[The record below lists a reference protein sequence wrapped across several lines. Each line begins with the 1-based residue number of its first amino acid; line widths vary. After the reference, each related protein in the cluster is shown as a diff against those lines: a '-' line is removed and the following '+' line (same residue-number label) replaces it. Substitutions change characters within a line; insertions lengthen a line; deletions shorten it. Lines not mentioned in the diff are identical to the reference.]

1 MTRIVDDILQTLL
14 DRDPPGQEIHREA
27 DEYGDIIVTE
37 HKQYRMLRFD
47 ELYEQS
53 KVSMRAPASPIH
65 HYIKA
70 MLMAIAWREEGDVL
84 LLGLGGGS
92 LLRALHAY
100 DPDRRLDVVE
110 LRSRVLAVARS
121 YFTLPEAG
129 CVNYHIDDAGRYLRR
144 VPMRRYGFIFSDLYS
159 AFSMS
164 PQQGTEAFL
173 ERCRDALC
181 DGGWLV
187 LNYLE
192 MPHSQTLLYH
202 ALYRVFTD
210 VFFCETGSGNVVIY
224 ASYATNAY
232 RLQALQT
239 QALRLSRDGVAEV
252 SHLARYLTRL

>member
-27 DEYGDIIVTE
+27 DEYGDIIVAE
-37 HKQYRMLRFD
+37 HKQYRILRFD
-47 ELYEQS
+47 DLYEQS
-53 KVSMRAPASPIH
+53 KVNMRSPEVPIH
-65 HYIKA
+65 HYIQA
-70 MLMAIAWREEGDVL
+70 MLMAISWQEEGDVL

-100 DPDRRLDVVE
+100 NPARRLDVVE
-110 LRSRVLAVARS
+110 LRPRVLAVARS
-121 YFTLPEAG
+121 YFTLPDTN
-129 CVNYHIDDAGRYLRR
+129 CVNYHIDDAERYLRQAQGR
-144 VPMRRYGFIFSDLYS
+144 GYGVIFSDLYS

-164 PQQGTEAFL
+164 PLQGTEAFL

-192 MPHSQTLLYH
+192 MPHDQTLLYH

-224 ASYATNAY
+224 ASRATNAY
-232 RLQALQT
+232 RLKALRT
-239 QALRLSRDGVAEV
+239 QAMRLSRDGVAEV
-252 SHLARYLTRL
+252 GHLARYLTRL